1 LRVLIVKMSSMGDIV
16 HAQPVIDDLRAH
28 LSGVVIDWVAERAFA
43 PIPQMNPGVDTV
55 IPIAWRAWR
64 RALGDRATR
73 AALTD
78 FRDRLRQTR
87 YDWVIDCQGLV
98 KSAVVTRLARAGR
111 RAGPSW
117 SSAREPIASLAYG
130 CRARVP
136 WSWHVV
142 ARNRAIAAAAFGYR
156 IDAPARFGLTVPR
169 FAPDWLGA
177 SGRAVLIPG
186 ASRAE
191 KLWPQSHWV
200 AIGRSLVAQG
210 YRLAWLWGHPTER
223 ERVIELARDC
233 GDLRD
238 AAQRAD
244 AVRPSADDATSI
256 IPPFLSV
263 ADAAGLIAQAPVV
276 VGLDTGFTHLA
287 GALGRPTV
295 GIFCDFDANQCA
307 VSGDGPCRSLGGV
320 GRTPSVA
327 EVTAALE
334 AVGALSSAAL

>member
-1 LRVLIVKMSSMGDIV
+1 MGDIV
-16 HAQPVIDDLRAH
+16 HAQPVIADLRAH
-28 LSGVVIDWVAERAFA
+28 LPEVVIDWVAERAFA

-64 RALGDRATR
+64 RTLGDRTTR

-142 ARNRAIAAAAFGYR
+142 ARNRAIAAAGFGYR
-156 IDAPARFGLTVPR
+156 IDTPARFGLKVPR

-177 SGRAVLIPG
+177 CARAVLIPG

-200 AIGRSLVAQG
+200 SIGRSLVAQG
-210 YRLAWLWGHPTER
+210 YRLAWLWGHPAER
-223 ERVIELARDC
+223 ERVIELARAC

-238 AAQRAD
+238 AGEMTK

-295 GIFCDFDANQCA
+295 GIFCDFDATQCA

-327 EVTAALE
+327 EVTAALD
-334 AVGALSSAAL
+334 AVGAMSSAAR